1 MITSHQNATTAARAT
16 TPAKAGAQVGTVAL
30 AEAAHRYRDLSN
42 WAPASAGVVR
52 MRATDHGGREP

>member
-42 WAPASAGVVR
+42 WAPASAGVAASGIVHQGER
-52 MRATDHGGREP
+52 T